1 MIRHRSGLTSR
12 LALVLFA
19 SAVWLSPALARAEDD
34 ATVVARER
42 FKEGVGF
49 FDQKQ
54 FDKARIAFMQAYALK
69 KHPAVLLNLAH
80 SELQS
85 GHEADAA
92 KHFSMYLRDAKN
104 PSESDKQNAETGLLA
119 AKAVVGEVAI
129 EVETEGADVYVDGTL
144 EGRSP
149 LPGPAFVDPGTHT
162 LEAKKDGRTASAQVT
177 ASAGQATSA
186 SLRFEAKRAPA
197 AARPEGDEPSEGSA
211 QEPDTGPSGGRKPFF
226 KWVGE
231 TPVAWVGVGL
241 TTIGIVGGVSFAV
254 AARTSYDSADSV
266 ASQITDQAT
275 RDNRT
280 PGKSPSGVCQ
290 DPQAWLVAAGF
301 PGDRTIRA
309 AEYQS
314 ACQKFSD
321 NQSDGDTMKTLSI
334 VSWAVAGAAAAG
346 TVVYYFVDSGTPNER
361 GSNSG
366 VRVAV
371 HPIVTPTER
380 GLGLVGSF

>member
-1 MIRHRSGLTSR
+1 MLRLTVALIVGCALLGLVASQTLFADRH
-12 LALVLFA
+12 AEVPQA
-19 SAVWLSPALARAEDD
+19 SAVQNAYLFNDSESTLVFVE
-34 ATVVARER
+34 
-42 FKEGVGF
+42 
-49 FDQKQ
+49 DQKQ

-241 TTIGIVGGVSFAV
+241 TTIGIVALDSLEDLGSAQVGGHRGQDV
-254 AARTSYDSADSV
+254 ATEAETRAR
-266 ASQITDQAT
+266 
-275 RDNRT
+275 
-280 PGKSPSGVCQ
+280 
-290 DPQAWLVAAGF
+290 
-301 PGDRTIRA
+301 
-309 AEYQS
+309 
-314 ACQKFSD
+314 
-321 NQSDGDTMKTLSI
+321 
-334 VSWAVAGAAAAG
+334 
-346 TVVYYFVDSGTPNER
+346 
-361 GSNSG
+361 
-366 VRVAV
+366 
-371 HPIVTPTER
+371 
-380 GLGLVGSF
+380 